1 MPSLKAIR
9 KRISSVKNTQKSTKA
24 MKVVAAAKLRRV
36 QDVVNL
42 LRPYARR
49 MQQVVT
55 NLVGSLPVPKRQDDL
70 YGDASSEQTGSIEQS
85 GSTQTQEI
93 LHTEVASTLNSL
105 VFGRK
110 EKRIRVVLLSS
121 ERGLAGSFNTMVYRF
136 FEQFVAQTSF
146 DVLDLDVIGKKGREF
161 FQRRVSKE
169 GTLGSYKKP
178 GVYFGQTTPGI
189 DPKNTQQMAHDL
201 ALKYT
206 KAIVAGELDALYFVY
221 NEYQVG
227 QAPKVRAKR
236 LLPVRAYV
244 EDADGLVDTNSTEVV
259 SQEVLTTEGLGF
271 ADYIYEP
278 EQRQIVEQLLPLS
291 LETQIQR
298 ILLES
303 ISAELRSRMLAM
315 DNASRNAKEMIQTL
329 TLEFNRARQAAI
341 TKELMEVVSGAEA
354 IKG

>member
-9 KRISSVKNTQKSTKA
+9 KRIGSVKNTQKSTKA

-36 QDVVNL
+36 QESVNA

-55 NLVGSLPVPKRQDDL
+55 NLVNRLPLPKRKDEDEQNSFEDQNIQL
-70 YGDASSEQTGSIEQS
+70 GDGVKDSHGAVGDVSNSTGVI
-85 GSTQTQEI
+85 
-93 LHTEVASTLNSL
+93 
-105 VFGRK
+105 FGRP
-110 EKRIRVVLLSS
+110 EKRIKVVLLSS
-121 ERGLAGSFNTMVYRF
+121 ERGLAGSFNTVVYRF

-146 DVLDLDVIGKKGREF
+146 DVLTLDIIGKKGREF
-161 FQRRVSKE
+161 FQRRLSKD
-169 GTLGSYKKP
+169 GTIVGYKKQDLRL
-178 GVYFGQTTPGI
+178 GKTYPGI
-189 DPKNTQQMAHDL
+189 EPKNTQGIAHQL
-201 ALKYT
+201 AVTYLQDIT
-206 KAIVAGELDALYFVY
+206 EGQFDALYFIY

-227 QAPKVRAKR
+227 QTAKVRVKR
-236 LLPVRAYV
+236 LLPIKTVDELSV
-244 EDADGLVDTNSTEVV
+244 QEDKLNTAEQEPLATSTYQQ
-259 SQEVLTTEGLGF
+259 QEI
-271 ADYIYEP
+271 DYIYEP
-278 EQRQIVEQLLPLS
+278 AGPKIVDELLPLS
-291 LETQIQR
+291 LETQIHR

-315 DNASRNAKEMIQTL
+315 DNASRNAKEMIKTL